1 MNAPK
6 DHCVTVIMRSKN
18 SDWVIDQTLAALF
31 SQDFRDFELLVV
43 DSGSTD
49 RSLAI
54 VRQYPCRLIEIPASD
69 YYPGAVLNSAIE
81 QSDSGLVVFVNSDA
95 VALSQHTLSR
105 IVGAFDDPDVHA
117 AFARQLPRPEADTW
131 VRRDYAVS
139 FPAEGSAPPWM
150 TFSLPFAALRRSAW
164 EKHRFYSD
172 AWGSEDTEW
181 GYWARQNGLK
191 VQYVADA
198 MVMHSHNY
206 TLQQLYGRRFIEGE
220 ADAFIYRKPVTFLS
234 MIWRF
239 LRSATRDGV
248 DCIVAQDL
256 IGLALAGPR
265 RWVYHWAH
273 YQGARFGMDRIQKGC
288 TDASVGQKV
297 VLERH
302 ESIERKRD
310 L

>member
-1 MNAPK
+1 VNAPK
-6 DHCVTVIMRSKN
+6 TNRIAVIMRSKN

-31 SQDFRDFELLVV
+31 SQDFREFELLVV

-49 RSLAI
+49 RTLEI
-54 VRQYPCRLIEIPASD
+54 VRQYPCRLIEIAASA

-81 QSDSGLVVFVNSDA
+81 QTDCDLLVFVNSDA
-95 VALSQHTLSR
+95 VALTQHTLSR
-105 IVGAFDDPDVHA
+105 IVGAFDDSQAQA

-139 FPAEGSAPPWM
+139 FPASAPAPPWM

-181 GYWARQNGLK
+181 GCWARKNGFPVL
-191 VQYVADA
+191 YVPDA
-198 MVMHSHNY
+198 LVMHSHNY
-206 TLQQLYGRRFIEGE
+206 TLRQLYGRRFIEGE
-220 ADAFIYRKPVTFLS
+220 ADAFIYRKTETLLS
-234 MIWRF
+234 MIGRF
-239 LRSATRDGV
+239 LRSAARDGV
-248 DCIVAQDL
+248 DCLFARDMV
-256 IGLALAGPR
+256 GLALAAPR

-273 YQGARFGMDRIQKGC
+273 YQGRRLGMNRMRKGN
-288 TDASVGQKV
+288 TDASVGQKI

-302 ESIERKRD
+302 ESIERKRTP
-310 L
+310 